1 MNRQKQISA
10 NILEG
15 IAKTIGDTNRGLTG
29 SEIGYILQMAK
40 LKDVDP
46 VNTKWR
52 RIYNKNNFGLEFD
65 LGNKKFMKIIYKEL
79 NINAK

>member
-1 MNRQKQISA
+1 MYLYSLNEK
-10 NILEG
+10 
-15 IAKTIGDTNRGLTG
+15 
-29 SEIGYILQMAK
+29 
-40 LKDVDP
+40 
-46 VNTKWR
+46 KWR